1 MEASAGKILF
11 QESQAA
17 DGSPELPVFTLV
29 KAEPE
34 PEAVNFSTLT
44 YFKA

>member
-17 DGSPELPVFTLV
+17 DGSPELQVFTLV
-29 KAEPE
+29 KAEA
-34 PEAVNFSTLT
+34 EAVNFSTLT